1 MKIDDKIL
9 GVKGLGILMSVQ
21 QPRADNF
28 FTLTDCV
35 LEHIRILSIK
45 GCIILKKICN
55 SLHYLKFICK
65 EHYPINLNTP
75 TAFFKAHYAL
85 KQ

>member
-1 MKIDDKIL
+1 MI
-9 GVKGLGILMSVQ
+9 
-21 QPRADNF
+21 F

-45 GCIILKKICN
+45 GCIILKKNSN

-65 EHYPINLNTP
+65 EHYPIDLNTP